1 MVTITPLCKIAMG
14 QFFHR
19 LIMPFNL
26 PMFKEVDSQEQPAEG
41 IRDGAELL
49 GSKEWGRHTHVMIEI
64 LVCQQI
70 IQMLGDLFRITYL
83 YQVSVYTLLNLERN
97 AASSIGDYLF
107 PFHKRFRH

>member
-41 IRDGAELL
+41 IRDGAVLL
-49 GSKEWGRHTHVMIEI
+49 GGKEWGRHTHVMIEV

-70 IQMLGDLFRITYL
+70 IQMPGDLLRIAYL
-83 YQVSVYTLLNLERN
+83 NQVSVHPLLNLERN
-97 AASSIGDYLF
+97 AAGSIGDYPSPL
-107 PFHKRFRH
+107 H